1 MSMRAPSPE
10 RFNYQQRQKSSLP
23 FVSWEDGSLHQE
35 EEERIDG
42 LAYPLDPPD
51 GIPGLSDEPEAQA
64 EAYRTTVRK
73 LVTSGI
79 SEAFRITPEHVV
91 RKCLA
96 ARIRPRLHHGLT
108 RPFYSW
114 AVADEAKLFEFV
126 GLDFLYDP
134 ADIRHLLE
142 PEVCD
147 LRFTQGGDG
156 LQGADP
162 RHVAWHAWRLYA
174 HCELGMHDFLM
185 DLRSFAWYS
194 LQHAM
199 PHGRL
204 ILGGS
209 YLAKELTRLVVVSPK
224 PEGKK
229 GWMVDVLPPGQEDY
243 SNSAVAIMS

>member
-1 MSMRAPSPE
+1 MRAPSPE
-10 RFNYQQRQKSSLP
+10 HFNYQKRQKSCLP

-35 EEERIDG
+35 EETRIDG

-51 GIPGLSDEPEAQA
+51 GTPGLSDEPAAQA
-64 EAYRTTVRK
+64 HAFRTAIWK
-73 LVTSGI
+73 LVESGI
-79 SEAFRITPEHVV
+79 PEAFRITSEHVGQ
-91 RKCLA
+91 KCLA

-114 AVADEAKLFEFV
+114 AVTDDAKLFELV

-134 ADIRHLLE
+134 KDLRHLLE

-156 LQGADP
+156 LVGVDP
-162 RHVAWHAWRLYA
+162 RYVAWRAWRLYE

-194 LQHAM
+194 LQHPI
-199 PHGRL
+199 PHERL

-209 YLAKELTRLVVVSPK
+209 HLEKDHARLVVVSPK
-224 PEGKK
+224 PANKK
-229 GWMVDVLPPGQEDY
+229 GWMVDVLPHGRADFSDY
-243 SNSAVAIMS
+243 AVAIMS